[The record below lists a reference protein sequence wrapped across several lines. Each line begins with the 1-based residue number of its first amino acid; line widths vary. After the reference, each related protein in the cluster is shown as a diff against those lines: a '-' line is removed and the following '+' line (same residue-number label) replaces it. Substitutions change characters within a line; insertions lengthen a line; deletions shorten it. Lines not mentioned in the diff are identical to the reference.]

1 MVVMLMIVED
11 GAGVCFSRVR
21 ASSMFTVMRGLM
33 QWLGGL
39 GREKIHTEIAC
50 GRREM
55 KTI

>member
-1 MVVMLMIVED
+1 MLMIVED